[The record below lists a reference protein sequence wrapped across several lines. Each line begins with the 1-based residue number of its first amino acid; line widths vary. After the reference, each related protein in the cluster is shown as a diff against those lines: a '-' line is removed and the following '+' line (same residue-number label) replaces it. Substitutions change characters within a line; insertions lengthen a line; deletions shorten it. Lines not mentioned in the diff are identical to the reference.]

1 VDAELASTRVDR
13 WLWAVRVYPSRSA
26 ATGACR
32 GGHVKV
38 NRMPAKPA
46 TAVRVGD
53 TVTAY
58 AGGRLRVLEVTRVID
73 RRVGAALVAQCVA
86 DRTPPPAREDVG
98 PALGRPASSG
108 RPTKRDR
115 RRLDRLRRS

>member
-1 VDAELASTRVDR
+1 MAGELLSTRVDR
-13 WLWAVRVYPSRSA
+13 WLWAVRIYPSRSA

-58 AGGRLRVLEVTRVID
+58 AGGRMRVLEVTRVIE
-73 RRVGAALVAQCVA
+73 RRVGAALAAECLA
-86 DRTPPPAREDVG
+86 DRTPPTAREDAR
-98 PALGRPASSG
+98 PALARPASSG

-115 RRLDRLRRS
+115 RRLDRFRRS